1 MLILLVIFKLNLLN
15 IKCFYLELAKQVTFI
30 LYYCDNNSPVYE
42 IFCFYLFQQ
51 YSQPQQTLYSVQ
63 QQVCLILTVYITNN
77 FKNVSCVSC
86 RICFQNHPHVGSR

>member
-1 MLILLVIFKLNLLN
+1 MIVVIILLFM
-15 IKCFYLELAKQVTFI
+15 
-30 LYYCDNNSPVYE
+30 

-77 FKNVSCVSC
+77 LKNSIDCVSC
-86 RICFQNHPHVGSR
+86 RICIQSHPHMGTC